1 MAETSNSEVRSS
13 IGSRLLTAIRPAPL
27 LQVITGGL
35 ITGLLQVVLSISYA
49 ALVYGGKLSPYVGQG
64 IGYALVGAFII
75 ATIVSLF
82 SSLPGSVGSNQ
93 DVSVAI
99 FSLISVSIVA
109 TMPSNAP
116 LEEIFYTLVATIA
129 LTTVLTGL
137 LFFSLGTFRLG
148 GLVRYLPYPVVGG
161 FLAGTGWLLFKG
173 GFFLMNGNFTYAS
186 LLQPAYIGHWLPG
199 LFLAVVMFTA
209 SKRIQNTFV
218 LPILI
223 LGGTLFFYGTA
234 WLMGSSPAELSA
246 QGWLLGPFY
255 EQALWRPLTIEQLRM
270 ADWNVIAGQAANITT
285 VLMVSSLS
293 MLLNSSGLELAAK
306 QNVDLNRE
314 LRSTGV
320 GNLLS
325 GLSPGFVGFMQISLT
340 VLNFKL
346 NARSRAVGIIAVII
360 IGLTIAFG
368 ESIITYFPK
377 VIMGAVLMYLGLTFL
392 VEWTYNTWS
401 ALPKIDIFIIWMIL
415 LVIAT
420 FGFLQGVALG
430 FLAAVI
436 MFAVSCSLTE
446 VVRHELTGKTY
457 QSQVTRLL
465 NQRQILDREGER
477 IFILQLQGFIFFGT
491 VDRLFNRIKA
501 RLEDKRKPLPHF
513 VVLDFRRV
521 ANLDST
527 GMLSFRKLK
536 DLTTHSEINI
546 VITAPTSEI
555 KRQLEQGGLPSSNT
569 LIHYFSSLDAGLE
582 WCEDEI
588 LEKEGIFL
596 DEMPPTLEAQL
607 RTILPENKSFSKLL
621 DHLERQEIA
630 PGVTIIR
637 QGETSNDLFFIESGR
652 ITTQIDQPDGPSLRL
667 ETMRNGRIV
676 GEIGFYLGKK
686 RTASVITDEKSV
698 IYRLSIK
705 DLERLEKKNP
715 ETANI
720 LHQVVVHLMAVR
732 FTHLIKTVN
741 ALQK

>member
-1 MAETSNSEVRSS
+1 MAEISTAHARTS
-13 IGSRLLTAIRPAPL
+13 IGSKLLTAIGTAQL
-27 LQVITGGL
+27 LQVITGGF

-82 SSLPGSVGSNQ
+82 ATLPGSVGSNQ

-109 TMPSNAP
+109 TMPPDAS
-116 LEEIFYTLVATIA
+116 LEETFFTLVTAIA
-129 LTTVLTGL
+129 LTTLLTGL
-137 LFFSLGTFRLG
+137 FFFCLGTFRLG

-173 GFFLMNGNFTYAS
+173 GFFLMNGHFNDANLFQ
-186 LLQPAYIGHWLPG
+186 LAYIGHWMPG
-199 LFLAVVMFTA
+199 FLLAVVMFIT
-209 SKRIQNTFV
+209 SKRIHNSFV

-246 QGWLLGPFY
+246 QGWLIGPFH
-255 EQALWRPLTIEQLRM
+255 EQTLWHPLTLEQLSM
-270 ADWNVIAGQAANITT
+270 ADWKVIAGQAANITT

-293 MLLNSSGLELAAK
+293 ILLNASGLELAARR
-306 QNVDLNRE
+306 NIDLNRE
-314 LRSTGV
+314 LRTTGI
-320 GNLLS
+320 GNMLS

-340 VLNFKL
+340 VLNFKMK
-346 NARSRAVGIIAVII
+346 ARSRVVGLIAVVI

-368 ESIITYFPK
+368 ESVITYFPK
-377 VIMGAVLMYLGLTFL
+377 VILGAVLMYLGLIFL
-392 VEWTYNTWS
+392 VEWAYETWF

-415 LVIAT
+415 FVIAT
-420 FGFLQGVALG
+420 FGFLQGVAVG

-446 VVRHELTGKTY
+446 VVRHELTGKSY

-465 NQRQILDREGER
+465 EQRQVLDREGEK
-477 IFILQLQGFIFFGT
+477 IYILRLQGFIFFGT
-491 VDRLFNRIKA
+491 VDRLFNKIKT
-501 RLEDKRKPLPHF
+501 RLNDKRTPQPHF
-513 VVLDFRRV
+513 VVLDFHRV
-521 ANLDST
+521 ENLDST

-536 DLTTHSEINI
+536 ALTTDLKIHI
-546 VITAPTSEI
+546 VITAPTLKI
-555 KRQLEQGGLPSSNT
+555 KRQLETGGLPSSNPF
-569 LIHYFSSLDAGLE
+569 IHYFSNLDAGLE
-582 WCEDEI
+582 WCEDMILQMSGVALDERPPP
-588 LEKEGIFL
+588 LEKQIQ
-596 DEMPPTLEAQL
+596 A
-607 RTILPENKSFSKLL
+607 ILPETISFSQLL
-621 DHLERQEIA
+621 DHLKRQEIA

-637 QGETSNDLFFIESGR
+637 QGEKPDDLFFIESGR
-652 ITTQIDQPDGPSLRL
+652 ITTQIDQSDGPSLRL
-667 ETMRNGRIV
+667 ETMRNSRIA
-676 GEIGFYLGKK
+676 GEIGFYLGKN
-686 RTASVITDEKSV
+686 RTASVITDEHSV

-705 DLERLEKKNP
+705 DLRKLEKTNP
-715 ETANI
+715 ETANL
-720 LHQVVVHLMAVR
+720 LHRVVVHLLAERV
-732 FTHLIKTVN
+732 TQLIRTVN